1 MTKKTTPKAESDAK
15 TATPSAAPAEPT
27 ASATTPATTAPASA
41 SNNPEPDKAQKKA
54 TRTRRLVFGGTIAA
68 IVLSLAAC
76 TYCVLD
82 FVRGDAEIT
91 FETGTNNNAATFT
104 DGASITTVADSV
116 SDSVVSI
123 LTETRTSSYWGQDSS
138 STAAGSGMIISSDG
152 YVLTNKHVIEN
163 ASSIYVVLDD
173 GTTYDDVDVVATD
186 PLSDVAFL
194 KINGAHDLSPIAL
207 GDSTTLSVGQQVI
220 AIGNALGVYSN
231 TVTSGIISGT
241 GRSITATDSSY
252 STYET
257 LTDMIQTDAAINAG
271 NSGGP
276 LVNAAG
282 EAIGINTAVSADGD
296 NVGFAIPIASVKGM
310 VKQLLETGSAQ
321 RSYLGLTYITLTPEI
336 AEAYH
341 LDTDTGAYVSSGSS
355 SSPAV
360 LAGGPADAAG
370 IKDGDIIVSV
380 NGVEVGAA
388 GSVTTLIGAYAPGDT
403 VQLMTIRDGKERA
416 VNVTLGA
423 YEE

>member
-15 TATPSAAPAEPT
+15 TATPSAAPAEPVAAT
-27 ASATTPATTAPASA
+27 AAPTDTNS
-41 SNNPEPDKAQKKA
+41 NPEANKAQKKA
-54 TRTRRLVFGGTIAA
+54 ARTRRLVFGGTIAA
-68 IVLSLAAC
+68 VVLSLAAC

-91 FETGTNNNAATFT
+91 FETGANNNAATFT

-123 LTETRTSSYWGQDSS
+123 LTETRTTSYWGQDSS

-152 YVLTNKHVIEN
+152 YVLTNKHVIES
-163 ASSIYVVLDD
+163 ASSIYVALDD

-194 KINGAHDLSPIAL
+194 KINGARNLSPIAL

>member
-1 MTKKTTPKAESDAK
+1 MTKKTASKAV
-15 TATPSAAPAEPT
+15 AEPK
-27 ASATTPATTAPASA
+27 TTAPNAAPTESAAGTAALASP
-41 SNNPEPDKAQKKA
+41 SNSPETDKAQKKA
-54 TRTRRLVFGGTIAA
+54 TRTRRLIFGGTIAA
-68 IVLSLAAC
+68 VVLSLAAC

-123 LTETRTSSYWGQDSS
+123 LTETRTTSYWGQDSS

-152 YVLTNKHVIEN
+152 YVLTNKHVIES
-163 ASSIYVVLDD
+163 ASNIYVVFDD

-321 RSYLGLTYITLTPEI
+321 RSYLGLTYIALTPEI
-336 AEAYH
+336 AETYH

-355 SSPAV
+355 STPSV

-370 IKDGDIIVSV
+370 IKDGDIIISV

-403 VQLMTIRDGKERA
+403 VQLLTIRDGKERA